1 MSTTSTEEPDFS
13 IPPHLIV
20 VVTVTW
26 LQQQLSMDHNAK
38 AILARE
44 TGCDIKAI
52 NSTSMKLLDW
62 DKQTPYQ
69 AWLKEGRKLHA
80 EGQDIA
86 AAFSRP
92 KYTATIRRD
101 VQEILPSTRVKGIH
115 IIAAAVR
122 EEFLQTWDDFMSR
135 YTAWA
140 DKILSEEEF
149 LEGKSMYEFIR
160 SYHVEHIFKSSA
172 MASKFPTAKEIHNRI
187 LGSKYTFI
195 PVDSHQIEP
204 EEWAQEWVAF
214 LRGETEDLGELL
226 KRMVANTKH
235 RTRFSKAGTVAD
247 GTDGLKNAEVVS
259 AKSVVEDGK
268 KRWDVECY
276 MVEASTKRKSLK
288 RKGGITYLSLT
299 DEQYQALAPQET
311 KEYGKLSPA
320 IFDLFIAKVKRFSR
334 VTQMVGDTSLLE
346 QLNGF
351 MEKLTAYGESGD
363 TIAKR
368 LKSGSEESRLSVSNM
383 AAELAQSCIDI
394 KESLNTKGRK
404 INVNQKNW
412 DLAPPAAD
420 KAPAKKSSRKLLV

>member
-1 MSTTSTEEPDFS
+1 MSTEESDFS

-38 AILARE
+38 VILARE

-69 AWLKEGRKLHA
+69 AWLKEGRKLHS

-92 KYTATIRRD
+92 KYTATIRRG

-122 EEFLQTWDDFMSR
+122 DEFLQTWDEFMVR
-135 YTAWA
+135 YTEWA
-140 DKILSEEEF
+140 ARILSEEEF
-149 LEGKSMYEFIR
+149 LEGKSLYEFIR
-160 SYHVEHIFKSSA
+160 AYHVEHIFKSSA

-204 EEWAQEWVAF
+204 EEWTQEWVAF
-214 LRGETEDLGELL
+214 LKGETEDLGELL
-226 KRMVANTKH
+226 KRIVANTKH
-235 RTRFSKAGTVAD
+235 RTRFMRDPLMIGVPC
-247 GTDGLKNAEVVS
+247 GLKHAEVTS
-259 AKSVVEDGK
+259 AKSVIEDGK
-268 KRWDVECY
+268 KLWNVECY
-276 MVEASTKRKSLK
+276 TVEASEKRKSFK

-299 DEQYQALAPQET
+299 DEQYNALDPQET
-311 KEYGKLSPA
+311 REYGKLSPA
-320 IFDLFIAKVKRFSR
+320 TFDLFIAKVKRFSR
-334 VTQMVGDTSLLE
+334 VTQMVGDTALLE

-368 LKSGSEESRLSVSNM
+368 LKSGSEESRLAVSSM
-383 AAELAQSCIDI
+383 AAELAQSCVDI
-394 KESLNTKGRK
+394 KESLNVKGRK

-412 DLAPPAAD
+412 DLTPPATD
-420 KAPAKKSSRKLLV
+420 KATAKKSSRKLLV